1 MLYEILIIII
11 LILANGAFSM
21 AEMAVVSARKARLR
35 QMADNGDKGAGIAL
49 ELAEDPNQFLSA
61 IQTGVTLMATLIGA
75 FGGATISGEVAV
87 YLLGLYPALSQYS
100 QGLALALVV
109 LFITFVSLVIGE
121 LVPKRIA
128 LSNPERIASWSASP
142 LRAFSRIVYPL
153 ILLLSRSTEFVLQT
167 LGVNPNAEPEVT
179 EEEIRIMIDQG
190 TMAGVIEED
199 EQDIVKRVFSLGER
213 KVSSIMTPRGE
224 IVWLDIHDSFEE
236 IQRKATSGPYTMLP
250 VCSKRLDNVLGV
262 IQAKDILS
270 CDLAKKQIDLRSL
283 LLPPLFVP
291 ESMRA
296 LKVLEKFK
304 QTGIHLAIVLDEYGT
319 VQGIVALVDLLEGLV
334 GDIPHIDEL
343 SEPQILRRSD
353 GSWLVD
359 GTMPVDDFKDKL
371 NIQRL
376 PNEDEGT
383 YQTMGG
389 FMMTHL
395 ERIPVTGDKFEWNGY
410 RFEVVDMDER
420 RVDKLLVTPLGDD
433 AGKDMR
439 NERSYRLSAKGG

>member
-11 LILANGAFSM
+11 LILANGIFSM

-35 QMADNGDKGAGIAL
+35 QMADQGDRGAGIAL
-49 ELAEDPNQFLSA
+49 ELADDPNKFLSA
-61 IQTGVTLMATLIGA
+61 VQTGVTLMATLIGA
-75 FGGATISGEVAV
+75 FGGATISDEVAG
-87 YLLGLYPALSQYS
+87 YLLGLYPALGNYS
-100 QGLALALVV
+100 QGFALVLVV
-109 LFITFVSLVIGE
+109 LSITFFSLVIGE

-142 LRAFSRIVYPL
+142 LSAFSRIVYPV
-153 ILLLSRSTEFVLQT
+153 ILLLSKSTEFVLRAM
-167 LGVNPNAEPEVT
+167 GVGPNAGPEVT

-199 EQDIVKRVFSLGER
+199 EQDIVERVFSLGER
-213 KVSSIMTPRGE
+213 RVSSIMTPRGK
-224 IVWLDIHDSFEE
+224 IVWLDIHDSLQE
-236 IQRKATSGPYTMLP
+236 IQRKTASGPYTMLP
-250 VCSKRLDNVLGV
+250 VCSKKLDNVLGV
-262 IQAKDILS
+262 IQAKDILN
-270 CDLAKKQIDLRSL
+270 CDLNKKQIDLRSL

-304 QTGIHLAIVLDEYGT
+304 QTGIHLSIVLDEYGT

-334 GDIPHIDEL
+334 GDIPHIHEL

-353 GSWLVD
+353 GTWLVD
-359 GTMPVDDFKDKL
+359 GTMPVDDFKEELDIEKL
-371 NIQRL
+371 
-376 PNEDEGT
+376 PDEGDGT

-395 ERIPVTGDKFEWNGY
+395 EKIPATGDKFEWGGY
-410 RFEVVDMDER
+410 RFEVMDMDER
-420 RVDKLLVTPLGDD
+420 RVDKLLVTPWP
-433 AGKDMR
+433 
-439 NERSYRLSAKGG
+439 ET

>member
-1 MLYEILIIII
+1 MLHEILVIII

-21 AEMAVVSARKARLR
+21 AEMAVVLSRKTRLR
-35 QMADNGDKGAGIAL
+35 QMADQGDKGASIAL
-49 ELAEDPNQFLSA
+49 ELADNPNLFLSSA
-61 IQTGVTLMATLIGA
+61 QTGMTLIATLTGA
-75 FGGATISGEVAV
+75 FGGATISDEVAG
-87 YLLGLYPALSQYS
+87 YLLIIFPALAHYS
-100 QGLALALVV
+100 HGIALALVV
-109 LFITFVSLVIGE
+109 LSITFVNLVIGE

-142 LRAFSRIVYPL
+142 LSTFSRIASPV
-153 ILLLSRSTEFVLQT
+153 ILLLSKSTEFVLQA
-167 LGVNPNAEPEVT
+167 LGINSNAEPEVT
-179 EEEIRIMIDQG
+179 EEEIKIMIDRG

-199 EQDIVKRVFSLGER
+199 EQDIVERVFSLGER
-213 KVSSIMTPRGE
+213 KVSSIMTPRGK
-224 IVWLDIHDSFEE
+224 IVWLDVHESLQE
-236 IQRKATSGPYTMLP
+236 IQRKAASVPYTIFP
-250 VCSKRLDNVLGV
+250 VCSRKLDNVLGV
-262 IQAKDILS
+262 IQSKDVLN
-270 CDLAKKQIDLRSL
+270 CELNRKPIDLRPL

-319 VQGIVALVDLLEGLV
+319 VQGVVALVDLLEGLV
-334 GDIPHIDEL
+334 GDIPHIHEL

-359 GTMPVDDFKDKL
+359 GVMLVSEFKDKL
-371 NIQRL
+371 GIERL
-376 PNEDEGT
+376 PDEDDGT

-395 ERIPVTGDKFEWNGY
+395 EKIPATGDKFEWGGY

-420 RVDKLLVTPLGDD
+420 RVDKVLVAPLAQDVTG
-433 AGKDMR
+433 
-439 NERSYRLSAKGG
+439 

>member
-11 LILANGAFSM
+11 LILTNGAFSM

-35 QMADNGDKGAGIAL
+35 QMADQGDKGASIAL
-49 ELAEDPNQFLSA
+49 ELADDPNQFLSA
-61 IQTGVTLMATLIGA
+61 VQTGVTLMATFIGA
-75 FGGATISGEVAV
+75 FGGATISDEVAG
-87 YLLGLYPALSQYS
+87 YLLGFYPPLTHYS
-100 QGLALALVV
+100 QVVALALVV
-109 LFITFVSLVIGE
+109 LSITFVSLVIGE

-128 LSNPERIASWSASP
+128 LSNPERIASWTASP
-142 LRAFSRIVYPL
+142 LSAFSRIVYPV
-153 ILLLSRSTEFVLQT
+153 ILLLSRSTEFVLKA
-167 LGVNPNAEPEVT
+167 LGVGPNAGPEVT

-199 EQDIVKRVFSLGER
+199 EQDIVERVFSLGER
-213 KVSSIMTPRGE
+213 KVSSIMTPRGK

-236 IQRKATSGPYTMLP
+236 IQRKTTSGPYTMLP
-250 VCSKRLDNVLGV
+250 VCSKKLDNVLGV
-262 IQAKDILS
+262 IQAKDILN

-304 QTGIHLAIVLDEYGT
+304 QTGIHLAIVLDEYGA
-319 VQGIVALVDLLEGLV
+319 VQGVVALVDLLEGLV

-343 SEPQILRRSD
+343 GEPQILRRSD

-359 GTMPVDDFKDKL
+359 GTMPVDDFKEELEID
-371 NIQRL
+371 RL
-376 PNEDEGT
+376 PDEDDGA
-383 YQTMGG
+383 YQTVGG

-395 ERIPVTGDKFEWNGY
+395 ERIPVTGDKLEWGGF
-410 RFEVVDMDER
+410 RFEVIDMDER
-420 RVDKLLVTPLGDD
+420 RVDKLLVTPLADD
-433 AGKDMR
+433 VIG
-439 NERSYRLSAKGG
+439 